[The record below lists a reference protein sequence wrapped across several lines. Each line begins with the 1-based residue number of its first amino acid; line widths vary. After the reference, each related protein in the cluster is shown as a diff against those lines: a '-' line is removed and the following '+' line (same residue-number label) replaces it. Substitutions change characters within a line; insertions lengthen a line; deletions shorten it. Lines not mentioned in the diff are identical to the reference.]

1 MRDLTEEDVKNIYIT
16 PALTKSWNIKT
27 QIRCEQYFTDGAIIV
42 RGNMTSR
49 AKGKKADYILY
60 TSENMPIAIVEAKKD
75 TLEPGTGMQQAIN
88 YAKILDI
95 PFAYSSNGKA
105 FIEHD
110 MLTGV
115 ETELSMDEFPT
126 PEDLWYRYT
135 KAKRITPTQED
146 IILEP
151 YYYETGS
158 KKPRYYQRIAINRTI
173 NAIAQG
179 QNRILLVMATGTG
192 KTYTAFQIMYRL
204 WKSKNKKKI
213 LYLADRNILID
224 QTMRQDFQPFSNCM
238 TKIENRKMD
247 SSYEIYMA
255 LYQQLTDGNGL
266 DIFKQFTPD
275 FFDLIIVDECHRGSV
290 REDSNWRRILE
301 YFSSATQIG
310 LTATPK
316 ETQDQSNI
324 HYFGEPIYTYSLKD
338 GIDDG
343 FLAPYKVIRVN
354 LDVDINGYKPPKG
367 KLDIYGN
374 PLEYRIYDRKEFDK
388 KIIIEERTQ
397 LVAKR
402 ITEFLKNT
410 NRMDKAI
417 IFCVDIDHAE
427 RMRKALVNQ
436 NSDMVVENSKY
447 IMKITGDDQEGKNE
461 LDNFIDV
468 GSPYP
473 VIVTTSKLLT
483 TGVDCKTCKL
493 IVIDTNIESM
503 TEFKQI
509 IGRGTRIREDY
520 GKLFFTIMD
529 FRDATKLFRDDA
541 FNGPAV
547 SIYEPGE
554 TGPIVPAE
562 PPQTRS
568 GEENGEEGTKIEPGT
583 PSKNKKLRVNGV
595 DVEIFS
601 EYVQYYD
608 KNGKIVMESLKDF
621 SRKSILN
628 EFSTMNEFINK
639 WNSVER
645 KQVIIE
651 ELEEQGVLLE
661 KLREDCGNK
670 DIDDFELILSVAYS
684 KEPLTRQQKKDRIIR
699 KGVLEKY
706 SEVAKKVLNQLL
718 DKYVDNNEID
728 LSDTKI
734 LQLRPFDEYGSPM
747 SIVEEFDGKENYI
760 KAVNEIEQELYAG

>member
-1 MRDLTEEDVKNIYIT
+1 MEELTEEDVKNMYIT
-16 PALTKSWNIKT
+16 PALTKKWDMMT
-27 QIRCEQYFTDGAIIV
+27 QIRCEQYFTHGAIVV

-49 AKGKKADYILY
+49 KKGKKADYILY
-60 TSENMPIAIVEAKKD
+60 SSDNMPIAIVEAKRNVFS
-75 TLEPGTGMQQAIN
+75 PRTGMQQAIE
-88 YAKILDI
+88 YAEILDI
-95 PFAYSSNGKA
+95 PFAYSSNGMA

-110 MLTGV
+110 MLTGI
-115 ETELSMDEFPT
+115 EREFDMEDFPT
-126 PEDLWYRYT
+126 PDDLWYRYI
-135 KAKRITPTQED
+135 KAKKITPTQED
-146 IILEP
+146 IIREP
-151 YYYETGS
+151 YYYETGI
-158 KKPRYYQRIAINRTI
+158 KKPRYYQRVAINRTV

-192 KTYTAFQIMYRL
+192 KTYTAFQIIYRL
-204 WKSKNKKKI
+204 WKAKVKRKI

-224 QTMRQDFQPFSNCM
+224 QTMKQDFQPLADCM

-266 DIFKQFTPD
+266 EIFKQFTSD
-275 FFDLIIVDECHRGSV
+275 FFDLIIVDECHRGSAK
-290 REDSNWRRILE
+290 DNSNWRKILE
-301 YFSSATQIG
+301 YFNSATQIG

-316 ETQDQSNI
+316 EDEDVSNI

-354 LDVDINGYKPPKG
+354 LDVDINGYRPKKG
-367 KLDIYGN
+367 QLDVYGN
-374 PLEYRIYDRKEFDK
+374 PLEDRIYTRKEFDK
-388 KIIIEERTQ
+388 KLVIDERTE

-402 ITEFLKNT
+402 ITEFLKNS
-410 NRMDKAI
+410 NRMDKTI
-417 IFCVDIDHAE
+417 VFCVDIDHAE
-427 RMRKALVNQ
+427 RMRQALINQ
-436 NSDMVVENSKY
+436 NSDMVKENSKY
-447 IMKITGDDQEGKNE
+447 IMKITGDDSQGKAE

-520 GKLFFTIMD
+520 GKLFFTIID
-529 FRDATKLFRDDA
+529 FRDATKLFRDDS

-547 SIYEPGE
+547 SIYEPKTE
-554 TGPIVPAE
+554 EPIIPKE
-562 PPQTRS
+562 DIPL
-568 GEENGEEGTKIEPGT
+568 EGTLIDSPIKPEAD
-583 PSKNKKLRVNGV
+583 SMYKKLRVNNV
-595 DVEIFS
+595 NVEIFS

-608 KNGKIVMESLKDF
+608 SNGKLVIESLKDF

-628 EFSTMNEFINK
+628 EYETMNDFINK
-639 WNSVER
+639 WNSTER
-645 KQVIIE
+645 KQVIIN
-651 ELEEQGVLLE
+651 ELEEQGVALE

-670 DIDDFELILSVAYS
+670 EIDDFELILSVAYN
-684 KEPLTRQQKKDRIIR
+684 KEPLTRQQKRDRVIK
-699 KGVLEKY
+699 KGILEKY
-706 SEVAKKVLNQLL
+706 SNAAKKVLNQLL

-734 LQLRPFDEYGSPM
+734 LQLRPFDDYGSPM
-747 SIVEEFDGKENYI
+747 AIVSEFDGKEKYI
-760 KAVNEIEQELYAG
+760 EAVNEIEKELYAG